1 MCDRLSELY
10 DGGKQPCLSAILL
23 LGSARDVFH
32 DRIKAMYRAWIAA
45 IANVLIEQGLNE
57 GLARQR
63 AEDAIT
69 AIQGSLIV
77 SQGLDDPAPFQRVLQ
92 TLPDALC

>member
-1 MCDRLSELY
+1 
-10 DGGKQPCLSAILL
+10 
-23 LGSARDVFH
+23 
-32 DRIKAMYRAWIAA
+32 MYRAWIAA